1 MGSFMGTQNE
11 IYIIELNIKL
21 NQEDIEC
28 LLNWFLG
35 KKGIQTTDDCIH
47 SWEKR
52 LWEWILYMRIQR
64 MTKMIVQE
72 WACNSENNRACIG
85 DYDNL

>member
-28 LLNWFLG
+28 LLN
-35 KKGIQTTDDCIH
+35 
-47 SWEKR
+47 
-52 LWEWILYMRIQR
+52 
-64 MTKMIVQE
+64 
-72 WACNSENNRACIG
+72 
-85 DYDNL
+85 

>member
-35 KKGIQTTDDCIH
+35 KKGIQTTDDCFH

-52 LWEWILYMRIQR
+52 L
-64 MTKMIVQE
+64 
-72 WACNSENNRACIG
+72 
-85 DYDNL
+85 